1 VLKDAS
7 SGAERTRLFR
17 QYLDHLDA
25 LAGRIKDV
33 PEAEIDAAIDE
44 AMQQSRGRTE

>member
-1 VLKDAS
+1 VIEQVAS
-7 SGAERTRLFR
+7 TEPARRGVPKTAPSQGN
-17 QYLDHLDA
+17 
-25 LAGRIKDV
+25 GKDV